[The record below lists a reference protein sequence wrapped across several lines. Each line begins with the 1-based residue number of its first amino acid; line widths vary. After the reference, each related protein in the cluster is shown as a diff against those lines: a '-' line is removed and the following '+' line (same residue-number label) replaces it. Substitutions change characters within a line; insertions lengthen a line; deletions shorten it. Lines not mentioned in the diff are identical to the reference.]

1 MRKVI
6 AFITH
11 YLGSKTRHGIH
22 SPFVYNLIDK
32 CLYQGSQFSQ
42 SAREHYKGLERSKEY
57 LEGMDFGKNEK
68 VKVKVSELASRSA
81 TRDFEATLVAKV
93 VRYFGSRR
101 YLELGT
107 NIGKATSIVALTN
120 PKTIVHSIEGNTS
133 IADFARKS
141 IQELELANVRIENS
155 TFDEFF
161 DQNSTKYDCIFID
174 GDHRYEPTLK
184 NYENAKQSLI
194 GEGLIILHDIYWS
207 RGMTDAWK
215 KIVADKSATVTI
227 DLFFFGMVFFR
238 PSQAKEH
245 FRIRYPKN
253 LLRIFT

>member
-1 MRKVI
+1 
-6 AFITH
+6 
-11 YLGSKTRHGIH
+11 
-22 SPFVYNLIDK
+22 
-32 CLYQGSQFSQ
+32 
-42 SAREHYKGLERSKEY
+42 
-57 LEGMDFGKNEK
+57 MDFGKNEK

-120 PKTIVHSIEGNTS
+120 PKTIVHSIEGNTA

-141 IQELELANVRIENS
+141 IQELGLGNVRIENS

-161 DQNSTKYDCIFID
+161 AQNSTKYDCIFID

-194 GEGLIILHDIYWS
+194 AEGPIILHDIYWS